1 MRCWR
6 RSPTNRGRR
15 YGHLSS
21 NGAHSTACAPRSAR
35 SQRWPFCGHVC
46 RAKRGVWIGER
57 LRRSRE
63 NGGLAIMTGLA
74 NKAVDVRYAYK
85 ASLIGAAHQ
94 FELTD
99 EGLSWQIGSRAA
111 VWPYDD
117 IAAIR
122 LSYRP
127 LSMQSRRLRA
137 DIEHANRQR
146 LATLSTS
153 WQTVALVA
161 PEDTS

>member
-6 RSPTNRGRR
+6 RSPIKRVRK
-15 YGHLSS
+15 YGQLSS
-21 NGAHSTACAPRSAR
+21 NGAHSTACALRSAR

-46 RAKRGVWIGER
+46 RAKRGVRIAER

-74 NKAVDVRYAYK
+74 NKAADVRYAYK

-99 EGLSWQIGSRAA
+99 EGLSWQIGGRAG
-111 VWPYDD
+111 VWPYGD

-122 LSYRP
+122 LSDPPVAIQPPRFP
-127 LSMQSRRLRA
+127 PAIRQ
-137 DIEHANRQR
+137 ANSHLLPVLPHR
-146 LATLSTS
+146 
-153 WQTVALVA
+153 
-161 PEDTS
+161 